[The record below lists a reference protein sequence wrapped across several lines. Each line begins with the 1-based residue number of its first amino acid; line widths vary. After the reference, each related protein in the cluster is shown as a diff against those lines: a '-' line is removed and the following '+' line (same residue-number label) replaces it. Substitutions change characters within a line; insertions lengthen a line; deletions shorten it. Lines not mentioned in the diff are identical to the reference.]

1 MIELNSIDFS
11 LLNRFF
17 GISTAKISSEYANK
31 DIGEIMEIEAQNGN
45 KKAENYQQILSD
57 PDKIYEIFRLSNV
70 ENRFAILQNMSEQDL
85 DDLLPLLNQEQLSL
99 GLNFFTEEK
108 LVQMC
113 ENLPTEA
120 LVGMIF
126 EKFNLNDVMKF
137 MDDSSMNQFLIQPD
151 VERKYAQKYFESLDQ
166 KSLEKIMV
174 QEYGKDYKDK
184 TKGEY
189 LGELQNL
196 KDDDYTRFL
205 TGMERNSK
213 MELINGIVG
222 QDSDLLTLFEN
233 KDLVM
238 PMNMLMK
245 GEKVKL
251 MENLDPEFLIPMIQ
265 ELPLDLTQIVMTQI
279 DPRDFADVLS
289 EDFQDI
295 LSSVVLFKQA

>member
-31 DIGEIMEIEAQNGN
+31 DIGEIMELEAQNGN

-70 ENRFAILQNMSEQDL
+70 ENRYAILQNMSEQDL
-85 DDLLPLLNQEQLSL
+85 DDLLPLLNQEQLSV

-126 EKFNLNDVMKF
+126 EKFNLNDVMQF
-137 MDDSSMNQFLIQPD
+137 MDDSSMNKFLVQPD

-189 LGELQNL
+189 LTELENL
-196 KDDDYTRFL
+196 KDTDYTRFL

-213 MELINGIVG
+213 MGLINGIVG

-289 EDFQDI
+289 EDFQDV